1 MTLRTAGILLKKEA
15 GEFFGD
21 FTRARKSAD
30 IPGKLLSLVLAAAI
44 VTFVCF
50 VLKRFA
56 DMYIGIEV
64 NRVEAPYTR
73 LYELTTAIYAV
84 LILVNVIGGVRNI
97 NRSIFGS
104 DDLRI
109 FVTLPVSSSAMYIA
123 KMAVA

>member
-44 VTFVCF
+44 VTFACF

-56 DMYIGIEV
+56 DCISAL
-64 NRVEAPYTR
+64 RSTASKR
-73 LYELTTAIYAV
+73 LTPAFT
-84 LILVNVIGGVRNI
+84 
-97 NRSIFGS
+97 S
-104 DDLRI
+104 
-109 FVTLPVSSSAMYIA
+109 
-123 KMAVA
+123 